1 MGKITVLPE
10 TTKNPITLIGERAGI
25 CWGAD
30 ITNQEKNYKRGLDC
44 IKSNHGRTL
53 EYPNIEIIIDGYS
66 AKCMREWYTHIGCLP
81 TRLQAST
88 RYINYENFK
97 YVTPHTI
104 ENIPQA
110 KEIFN
115 KHMQETSNIINQL
128 TQLGIPRE
136 DASMVLPLTME
147 TKVVDKRNLRNYI
160 DMSHQRLCKRAYWEF
175 REMLSD
181 IFNELKKISDEWE
194 YIVDNYMQ
202 PKCVWMGK
210 CTEQRGC
217 GYINKISKGE

>member
-1 MGKITVLPE
+1 MGKITVLEE
-10 TTKNPITLIGERAGI
+10 TTKKPITLIGQRAGV

-30 ITNQEKNYKRGLDC
+30 TTDEIKNYKRGLDC
-44 IKSNHGRTL
+44 LESNHGRTL
-53 EYPNIEIIIDGYS
+53 EYPNIEIIIEGYS

-104 ENIPQA
+104 ENNKEA
-110 KEIFN
+110 KALWVSLMTDISFTIKKLEEI
-115 KHMQETSNIINQL
+115 
-128 TQLGIPRE
+128 GIPRE
-136 DASMVLPLTME
+136 DASMALPLTME

-175 REMLSD
+175 REMLTD
-181 IFNELKKISDEWE
+181 IFNALRKVSPEWE
-194 YIVDNYMQ
+194 YIIDNHMK
-202 PKCVWMGK
+202 PKCVWIGK
-210 CTEQRGC
+210 CTEKRGC
-217 GYINKISKGE
+217 GYINSMKKG

>member
-1 MGKITVLPE
+1 MGKITVLNE
-10 TTKNPITLIGERAGI
+10 TTKKPITLIGQRAGV

-30 ITNQEKNYKRGLDC
+30 TSDPIKNYKRGLDC
-44 IKSNHGRTL
+44 LESNHGRTL
-53 EYPNIEIIIDGYS
+53 EYPNIEIVIEGYS

-97 YVTPHTI
+97 YVVPHTI
-104 ENIPQA
+104 EKNEQA
-110 KEIFN
+110 KHLWDMLMIN
-115 KHMQETSNIINQL
+115 ISNTIKML
-128 TQLGIPRE
+128 EDMGIPRE
-136 DASMVLPLTME
+136 DASMALPLTME

-175 REMLSD
+175 REMLTD
-181 IFNELKKISDEWE
+181 IFNALRKVSPEWE
-194 YIVDNYMQ
+194 YIIDNHMK

-210 CTEQRGC
+210 CTEKRGC
-217 GYINKISKGE
+217 GYINSIKKG

>member
-1 MGKITVLPE
+1 MGKITVLNE
-10 TTKNPITLIGERAGI
+10 TTKKPITLIGQRAGV

-30 ITNQEKNYKRGLDC
+30 TSDPIKNYKRGLDC
-44 IKSNHGRTL
+44 LESNHGRTL
-53 EYPNIEIIIDGYS
+53 EYPNIEIVIEGYS

-97 YVTPHTI
+97 YITPHTI
-104 ENIPQA
+104 ENNKEA
-110 KEIFN
+110 KALWVSLMADI
-115 KHMQETSNIINQL
+115 SL
-128 TQLGIPRE
+128 TIKRLEKIGIPRE
-136 DASMVLPLTME
+136 DASMALPLTME

-175 REMLSD
+175 REMLTD
-181 IFNELKKISDEWE
+181 IFNALRKVSPEWE
-194 YIVDNYMQ
+194 YIIDNHMK

-210 CTEQRGC
+210 CTEKKSC
-217 GYINKISKGE
+217 GYINSIKKG

>member
-1 MGKITVLPE
+1 MGKITVLDE
-10 TTKNPITLIGERAGI
+10 TTKNPITLIGQRAGV

-30 ITNQEKNYKRGLDC
+30 TSDPIKNYKRGLDC
-44 IKSNHGRTL
+44 LESNHGRTL
-53 EYPNIEIIIDGYS
+53 EYPNIEIVIEGYS

-97 YVTPHTI
+97 YITPHTI
-104 ENIPQA
+104 ENNKEA
-110 KEIFN
+110 KALWVSLMTDISFTIKKLEKI
-115 KHMQETSNIINQL
+115 
-128 TQLGIPRE
+128 GIPRE
-136 DASMVLPLTME
+136 DASMALPLTME

-175 REMLSD
+175 REMLTD
-181 IFNELKKISDEWE
+181 IFNALRKVSPEWE
-194 YIVDNYMQ
+194 YIIDNHMK

-210 CTEQRGC
+210 CTEKRGC
-217 GYINKISKGE
+217 GYINSIKKG

>member
-1 MGKITVLPE
+1 MGKITVLDE
-10 TTKNPITLIGERAGI
+10 TTKNPITLIGQRAGV

-30 ITNQEKNYKRGLDC
+30 TSDPIKNYKRGLDC
-44 IKSNHGRTL
+44 LESNHGRTL
-53 EYPNIEIIIDGYS
+53 EYPNIEIVIEGYS

-97 YVTPHTI
+97 YITPHTI
-104 ENIPQA
+104 ANNEQA
-110 KEIFN
+110 KHLWDMLMIN
-115 KHMQETSNIINQL
+115 ISNTIKTL
-128 TQLGIPRE
+128 EDMGIPRE

-147 TKVVDKRNLRNYI
+147 TKVIDKRNLRNYI

-175 REMLSD
+175 REMLTD
-181 IFNELKKISDEWE
+181 IFNALRKVSPEWE
-194 YIVDNYMQ
+194 YIIDNHMK

-210 CTEQRGC
+210 CTEKRGC
-217 GYINKISKGE
+217 GYINSIKKG